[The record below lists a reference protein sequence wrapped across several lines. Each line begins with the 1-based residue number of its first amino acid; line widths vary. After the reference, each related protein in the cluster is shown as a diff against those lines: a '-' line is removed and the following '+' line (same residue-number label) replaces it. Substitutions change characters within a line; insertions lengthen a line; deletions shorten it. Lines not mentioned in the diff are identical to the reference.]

1 MSTVPPPPAR
11 PQDGV
16 SVKKV
21 KLIKRYA
28 NRKLYDTQRSCYV
41 TLDEIAEMIRTGD
54 DVRVI
59 DNKTKEDLTAVTFA
73 QIIFESEKRMS
84 RMPLSLLR
92 GLIQSGND
100 ALSDLVNR
108 AVTQPVQAIRAET
121 EKMVE
126 RVVSRG
132 EEAREEAR
140 RALQE
145 MVQSSGQVLDEWQR
159 RVDDRVGRTISTMSH
174 LYRVG
179 QDLHELKNRM
189 DALERKLSKHER
201 EMGARRG

>member
-1 MSTVPPPPAR
+1 MNILHASAHPS
-11 PQDGV
+11 DGV
-16 SVKKV
+16 PMKKV

-108 AVTQPVQAIRAET
+108 AVTQPVQTLRAET

-126 RVVSRG
+126 RVISRG

-140 RALQE
+140 KQLQE
-145 MVQSSGQVLDEWQR
+145 MVQSSAQVLDEWQR

-189 DALERKLSKHER
+189 ETLERKLSKHER
-201 EMGARRG
+201 DMGTKRG

>member
-1 MSTVPPPPAR
+1 MESAVT
-11 PQDGV
+11 
-16 SVKKV
+16 KKV
-21 KLIKRYA
+21 KLVKRYA

-84 RMPLSLLR
+84 RMPLALLR

-100 ALSDLVNR
+100 ALTDLVNR
-108 AVTQPVQAIRAET
+108 AVTQPVQQLKAET

-126 RVVSRG
+126 RVVTRS

-140 RALQE
+140 AALRDL
-145 MVQSSGQVLDEWQR
+145 VQSSSNVVEEWQR
-159 RVDDRVGRTISTMSH
+159 RVDDRVGRTMGAMNH
-174 LYRVG
+174 LVRVG
-179 QDLHELKNRM
+179 QDLGELKDRM
-189 DALERKLSKHER
+189 DGLEKKLSKHER
-201 EMGARRG
+201 DLGARRG

>member
-1 MSTVPPPPAR
+1 M
-11 PQDGV
+11 
-16 SVKKV
+16 KKI

-108 AVTQPVQAIRAET
+108 TVTQPVQT
-121 EKMVE
+121 LQTVMEKTVE
-126 RVVSRG
+126 RVINRG

-140 RALQE
+140 KQIHE
-145 MVQSSGQVLDEWQR
+145 MVQSSAQVLDEWQR

-179 QDLHELKNRM
+179 QDLHELKGRM
-189 DALERKLSKHER
+189 EALERKLGKHER
-201 EMGARRG
+201 DLGARRG

>member
-1 MSTVPPPPAR
+1 MT
-11 PQDGV
+11 
-16 SVKKV
+16 KKV
-21 KLIKRYA
+21 KLVKRYA

-84 RMPLSLLR
+84 RMPLALLR

-100 ALSDLVNR
+100 ALTDLVNR
-108 AVTQPVQAIRAET
+108 AVTQPVQQLKAET

-126 RVVSRG
+126 RVVTRS

-140 RALQE
+140 AALRDL
-145 MVQSSGQVLDEWQR
+145 VQSSSNVVEEWQR
-159 RVDDRVGRTISTMSH
+159 RVDDRVGRTMGAMSH
-174 LYRVG
+174 LVRVG
-179 QDLHELKNRM
+179 QDLGELKDRM
-189 DALERKLSKHER
+189 DSLEKKLSKHER
-201 EMGARRG
+201 DLGARRG

>member
-1 MSTVPPPPAR
+1 MNNL
-11 PQDGV
+11 
-16 SVKKV
+16 KKT
-21 KLIKRYA
+21 KLVKRYA

-84 RMPLSLLR
+84 RMPLALLR

-100 ALSDLVNR
+100 ALTDLVNR
-108 AVTQPVQAIRAET
+108 AVTQPVQQLKAET

-126 RVVSRG
+126 RVVHRS

-140 RALQE
+140 AALRDL
-145 MVQSSGQVLDEWQR
+145 VNSSQGVVDEWQR
-159 RVDDRVGRTISTMSH
+159 RVDDRVGRTMNTMGH

-179 QDLHELKNRM
+179 NDLGELKDRM
-189 DALERKLSKHER
+189 DLLEKKLSKHER
-201 EMGARRG
+201 DLGARRG

>member
-1 MSTVPPPPAR
+1 MLAMST
-11 PQDGV
+11 DGRL
-16 SVKKV
+16 KKV
-21 KLIKRYA
+21 KLVKRYA

-54 DVRVI
+54 EVRVI

-73 QIIFESEKRMS
+73 QIIFESEKRAS

-108 AVTQPVQAIRAET
+108 AVTAPVQQLSSAM
-121 EKMVE
+121 EKTVE
-126 RVVSRG
+126 RVVTRT

-140 RALQE
+140 KALTD
-145 MVQSSGQVLDEWQR
+145 MVQSSSQVVEEWQR
-159 RVDDRVGRTISTMSH
+159 RVDDKVGKTMGAMSH

-179 QDLHELKNRM
+179 TDLGELKDRM
-189 DALERKLSKHER
+189 EALEKKLSKHER
-201 EMGARRG
+201 DLGARRG